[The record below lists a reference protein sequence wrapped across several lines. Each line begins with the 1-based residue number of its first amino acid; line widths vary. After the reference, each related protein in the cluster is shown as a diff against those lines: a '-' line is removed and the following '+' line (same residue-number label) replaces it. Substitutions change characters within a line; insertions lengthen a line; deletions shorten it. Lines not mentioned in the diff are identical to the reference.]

1 VEALKKLEDSLP
13 DVILTDMR
21 MPVMNGIELVK
32 AHAVYRNI
40 PILAV
45 SGASS
50 RQVREECLTVGC
62 DDFIAK
68 PFAISVIDTAL
79 MGLVSTER

>member
-1 VEALKKLEDSLP
+1 
-13 DVILTDMR
+13 
-21 MPVMNGIELVK
+21 MPVMNGIELVQILK

-45 SGASS
+45 SGASC

-62 DDFIAK
+62 DDYIAK